1 MKLNNSE
8 RERVMTID
16 NQSFIDCFRNAA
28 PYIHAHHGRTF
39 VLQIGGDVV
48 ASDNFTHLIHDL
60 ALLNS
65 LSIKLVIVFGA
76 RPQIDLLLKERNIM
90 PLYNGALRVTDEASM
105 SSVKQAIGDV
115 KIQIEALLSM
125 GLPNSPMADS
135 SIKVASG
142 NYVTGRP
149 YGVMNGVDL
158 ELTGKVRSVEKETI
172 HARLEA
178 GEVVLVPPMGYSVTG
193 EIFNLSSIEVAAQL
207 AIELEADK
215 LIMINSDSVLTDD
228 EGKTIRQLTCEQARK
243 SLDPDNNY
251 IDETPSTALAL
262 GIKACEAGV
271 SRVHYLDQNV
281 DGGMLQE
288 LFTRDGVGTL
298 LSSTP
303 FDTVHQ
309 ATVHDI
315 GGILEL
321 IEPLE
326 EQGVL
331 VKRSREK
338 IEADINDYIV
348 LVRDGSVIA
357 CAALNHYADDN
368 VMELACMAVHPD
380 YQNQGKGELLFQFIE
395 SVAHKNNTSRLFVL
409 TTQTEHWF
417 IERGFTETTLESL
430 PVEKQDIYNFQRNSK
445 ALIKEL
451 S

>member
-1 MKLNNSE
+1 MGN
-8 RERVMTID
+8 D

-28 PYIHAHHGRTF
+28 PYIRAHHSKTF

-48 ASDNFTHLIHDL
+48 ASESFTHLIHDL

-65 LSIKLVIVFGA
+65 LAVKLVIVFGA
-76 RPQIDLLLKERNIM
+76 RPQIDALLKERNIT
-90 PLYNGALRVTDEASM
+90 PEYNGALRVTDEASL
-105 SSVKQAIGDV
+105 SSVKQAVGDI

-135 SIKVASG
+135 SFNVASG

-149 YGVMNGVDL
+149 YGVVNGIDL

-172 HARLEA
+172 NARLDA
-178 GEVVLVPPMGYSVTG
+178 GDIVLISPLGYSVTG
-193 EIFNLSSIEVAAQL
+193 EIFNLSSIEVAAQV
-207 AIELEADK
+207 AIDLSADK
-215 LIMINSDSVLTDD
+215 FILLNTKSVLKNN
-228 EGKTIRQLTCEQARK
+228 EGEVIRQLTCDEAK
-243 SLDPDNNY
+243 SRLNPDTAHQ

-271 SRVHYLDQNV
+271 KRVHYIDQSI
-281 DGGMLQE
+281 DGGVLQE

-298 LSSTP
+298 LSRTP
-303 FDTVHQ
+303 FDTIQQ
-309 ATVHDI
+309 ATANDI

-338 IEADINDYIV
+338 IEAEIEDYIV
-348 LVRDGSVIA
+348 LVRDGSIIA
-357 CAALNHYADDN
+357 CAALHEYEEEKVA
-368 VMELACMAVHPD
+368 EIACMVVHPD
-380 YQNQGKGELLFQFIE
+380 YQKQAKGELLYELIE
-395 SVAHKNNTSRLFVL
+395 ALAIKENIETLFLL
-409 TTQTEHWF
+409 TTQTVHWF
-417 IERGFTETTLESL
+417 IEKGFTEASIEEL
-430 PVEKQDIYNFQRNSK
+430 PVEKKTLYNYQRNAK
-445 ALIKEL
+445 ILIKNL

>member
-1 MKLNNSE
+1 MESK
-8 RERVMTID
+8 
-16 NQSFIDCFRNAA
+16 QSFVDCFRNAA
-28 PYIHAHHGRTF
+28 PYIHAHHGKTF

-48 ASDNFTHLIHDL
+48 ASDAFTPLIHDL

-76 RPQIDLLLKERNIM
+76 RPQIDALLKERNIT
-90 PLYNGALRVTDEASM
+90 PLYNGVLRVTDEASM

-115 KIQIEALLSM
+115 KFQIEALLSM
-125 GLPNSPMADS
+125 GLPNSPMAES
-135 SIKVASG
+135 AIKVASG

-149 YGVMNGVDL
+149 YGVVNGVDL

-172 HARLEA
+172 NARLAA
-178 GEVVLVPPMGYSVTG
+178 GEIVLVPPMGYSVTG
-193 EIFNLSSIEVAAQL
+193 EIFNLSSIEVAAQV
-207 AIELEADK
+207 AMELDADK
-215 LIMINSDSVLTDD
+215 LIMINSDSVIKN
-228 EGKTIRQLTCEQARK
+228 EQGETIRQLTCEQARLK
-243 SLDPDNNY
+243 INPENKNS
-251 IDETPSTALAL
+251 IDESLSTGLTL
-262 GIKACEAGV
+262 GVKACEAGIN
-271 SRVHYLDQNV
+271 RVHYIDQNV
-281 DGGMLQE
+281 DGGVLQE

-298 LSSTP
+298 LSQTP

-338 IEADINDYIV
+338 IETEINDYVV

-357 CAALNHYADDN
+357 CAALHQYPEDN
-368 VMELACMAVHPD
+368 VMELACMAVNPA
-380 YQNQGKGELLFQFIE
+380 YQDQGKGDMLYNFIE
-395 SVAHKNNTSRLFVL
+395 SIAVENGANKLFVL

-417 IERGFTETTLESL
+417 IERGFVEATVESL
-430 PVEKQDIYNFQRNSK
+430 PVQKQDMYNFQRNSK

-451 S
+451 IK

>member
-1 MKLNNSE
+1 MNNNN
-8 RERVMTID
+8 

-28 PYIHAHHGRTF
+28 PYIHAHNGRTF
-39 VLQIGGDVV
+39 VLQISGDVA
-48 ASDNFTHLIHDL
+48 ASENFTHLIHDL

-65 LSIKLVIVFGA
+65 LAVKLVIVFGA
-76 RPQIDLLLKERNIM
+76 RPQIDALLKERNIT

-115 KIQIEALLSM
+115 KFQIEALLSM
-125 GLPNSPMADS
+125 GLPNSPMAES
-135 SIKVASG
+135 AIKVASG

-149 YGVMNGVDL
+149 YGVVNGVDL
-158 ELTGKVRSVEKETI
+158 DLTGKVRSIEKEII
-172 HARLEA
+172 HSRLEA
-178 GEVVLVPPMGYSVTG
+178 GEIVLIPPMGYSVTG
-193 EIFNLSSIEVAAQL
+193 EIFNLSSIEVAAQV
-207 AIELEADK
+207 AIELSADK
-215 LIMINSDSVLTDD
+215 LIMINNDSVLKNDNG
-228 EGKTIRQLTCEQARK
+228 EIIRQLTCAQAK
-243 SLDPDNNY
+243 TKLDPANKNN
-251 IDETPSTALAL
+251 IDETPATALAL

-271 SRVHYLDQNV
+271 KRIHYIDQNI
-281 DGGMLQE
+281 DGGVLQE

-298 LSSTP
+298 LSGTP
-303 FDTVHQ
+303 FDTIHQ

-338 IEADINDYIV
+338 IETDINDYIV
-348 LVRDGSVIA
+348 LARDGSVIA
-357 CAALNHYADDN
+357 CAALHDYKEDN

-380 YQNQGKGELLFQFIE
+380 YQKQGKGDMLFKYIE
-395 SVAHKNNTSRLFVL
+395 TIALSFGVKMLFVL

-417 IERGFTETTLESL
+417 LERGFSETKIDSL
-430 PVEKQDIYNFQRNSK
+430 PVKKQGIYNFQRNSK

-451 S
+451 NKQY